1 MALLSSM
8 MRSTVVTGRTDYIDA
23 WFGGRQG
30 GRWAE
35 QTVRNALP
43 MATRHAGPA
52 RPTGGATPAASATT
66 ATAHAPADPA
76 AALRTLTDLHERG
89 AITTAELDALRGRL
103 GV

>member
-8 MRSTVVTGRTDYIDA
+8 MRSTAVTGRTDYIDA

-52 RPTGGATPAASATT
+52 RPARGVATSATAAT
-66 ATAHAPADPA
+66 ATTRAPADPA
-76 AALRTLTDLHERG
+76 AALRTLTDLHDRG
-89 AITTAELDALRGRL
+89 AITATELDTLRGRL